1 MKKFILMLAVA
12 ASTALVA
19 CGSKE
24 AATEE
29 APATDSIE
37 VVEETTIEE
46 PAAATDSVATDS
58 VATEAAAPAAE

>member
-37 VVEETTIEE
+37 VVEEVVEE
-46 PAAATDSVATDS
+46 APVADSTVVADSAAVEAPVA
-58 VATEAAAPAAE
+58 E